1 MKQRDME
8 EDIRKKGM
16 LYLQQQRFG
25 KKWRRVWCILYREST
40 RSISRLEFFECK
52 DGGTGTLEKSKCKQD
67 NKKII
72 RLSDCIRVSEAVEV
86 DGFPKDCKAF
96 LVETTEKTFVFAVE
110 MVEVDDWMQKLCE
123 IAFPMNWSERG
134 AMRRNSSP
142 PDSEDVS
149 MTDNSLYCG
158 KEAALKDFK
167 VIIRR
172 TDAADR
178 CGLKGQYLLRTDFDS
193 LLLKEP
199 KTGEVHF
206 TWPYRYLRRFGR
218 DKTTF
223 SFEAGRRCDSGEGNF
238 EFDTKQ
244 GNAIFQYVE
253 AAINLQRA
261 GFSQQQSSSGARD
274 TLPMPQPPKITPPT
288 EDSSCT
294 IYSMLSETA
303 MKDKA
308 KQLSPHRTRLEMP
321 TDKHLT
327 GVKSLN
333 LDTRPLP
340 RKNQVKNFRS
350 CPLANTENDAYSRVT
365 APLSDKEIPDRVE
378 QEEQHQMLR
387 PCSSSPDSE
396 YSLPF
401 DNVAKNIMMDILTSS
416 HLAPPMVVEP
426 CLSNENNDSNEKSAE
441 PLYDSIDEFA
451 IRSFPQK
458 PKRHSDKYPAVEHIY
473 DEPEG
478 CATTPHAPT
487 ALYDDPEE
495 VRCNAWKTLGAL
507 TDPSG
512 HEFPY
517 NAHVDDYAVPKP
529 PRRARIPE
537 QEREKGEKSRMPGIQ
552 SMTEDDEDSSPYD
565 NVMLKM
571 KTTSLNE

>member
-1 MKQRDME
+1 M
-8 EDIRKKGM
+8 
-16 LYLQQQRFG
+16 
-25 KKWRRVWCILYREST
+25 KKWRKVWSILYREST
-40 RSISRLEFFECK
+40 CSISRLEFFECK
-52 DGGTGTLEKSKCKQD
+52 DGGTGTLEKCKSKQD

-72 RLSDCIRVSEAVEV
+72 RLSDCIRVSEAADV
-86 DGFPKDCKAF
+86 DGCPKDCKAF

-110 MVEVDDWMQKLCE
+110 TLEVEDWMQKLCE

-134 AMRRNSSP
+134 ATRCNSLP
-142 PDSEDVS
+142 PEPDDVS

-158 KEAALKDFK
+158 KEAAMKDFK
-167 VIIRR
+167 VVIRR

-178 CGLKGQYLLRTDFDS
+178 CGLKGQYLLRTDFDN

-244 GNAIFQYVE
+244 GNTIFQHVE
-253 AAINLQRA
+253 AAINVQRA
-261 GFSQQQSSSGARD
+261 SFLQQQPSSGAP
-274 TLPMPQPPKITPPT
+274 TLQPPKISPPA
-288 EDSSCT
+288 EDNPST
-294 IYSMLSETA
+294 IYSMLSETPG
-303 MKDKA
+303 KEKA
-308 KQLSPHRTRLEMP
+308 KQSSPHRTRLETP
-321 TDKHLT
+321 ADKHLT

-333 LDTRPLP
+333 LDARPLP

-350 CPLANTENDAYSRVT
+350 CPLANTEDEAYSRVT
-365 APLSDKEIPDRVE
+365 AGLPDKENPDRAE
-378 QEEQHQMLR
+378 HEEQHQMLR
-387 PCSSSPDSE
+387 PCSSTPDSE

-401 DNVAKNIMMDILTSS
+401 DNISKNVMMDIFTSS
-416 HLAPPMVVEP
+416 HLPPPMVVEP
-426 CLSNENNDSNEKSAE
+426 SSSNESGDGKEKMAE
-441 PLYDSIDEFA
+441 PLYDSIDESA
-451 IRSFPQK
+451 IRSLPQK
-458 PKRHSDKYPAVEHIY
+458 PKRHSSKYHGVEHIY

-478 CATTPHAPT
+478 CATAPPAPT

-495 VRCNAWKTLGAL
+495 VRGNAWKTLGSL

-517 NAHVDDYAVPKP
+517 SAHVDDYAVPKP

-537 QEREKGEKSRMPGIQ
+537 QERERGEKRRMAGTQSRN
-552 SMTEDDEDSSPYD
+552 EDDEDSSPYD
-565 NVMLKM
+565 NVMVKM
-571 KTTSLNE
+571 KASSLNE